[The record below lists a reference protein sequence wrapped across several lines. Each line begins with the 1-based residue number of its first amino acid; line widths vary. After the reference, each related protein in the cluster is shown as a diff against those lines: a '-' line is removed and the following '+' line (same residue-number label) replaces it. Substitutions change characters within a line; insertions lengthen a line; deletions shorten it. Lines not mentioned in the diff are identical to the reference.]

1 MNSSIEVKL
10 HTLGCERL
18 LVHKVEFEVSLK
30 REAKHELRAVPFFV
44 QDHFKGRWMK
54 NETKNDELAT
64 AERTVKIDYIKIVIH
79 TEVFDRKRNNKTRRR
94 PVGLGQSIKLI

>member
-1 MNSSIEVKL
+1 
-10 HTLGCERL
+10 
-18 LVHKVEFEVSLK
+18 
-30 REAKHELRAVPFFV
+30 
-44 QDHFKGRWMK
+44 MK

-94 PVGLGQSIKLI
+94 PVGLGQSIKLIQTIHAVNYKPGKINFACKLIVLIVFF

>member
-1 MNSSIEVKL
+1 
-10 HTLGCERL
+10 
-18 LVHKVEFEVSLK
+18 
-30 REAKHELRAVPFFV
+30 
-44 QDHFKGRWMK
+44 MK